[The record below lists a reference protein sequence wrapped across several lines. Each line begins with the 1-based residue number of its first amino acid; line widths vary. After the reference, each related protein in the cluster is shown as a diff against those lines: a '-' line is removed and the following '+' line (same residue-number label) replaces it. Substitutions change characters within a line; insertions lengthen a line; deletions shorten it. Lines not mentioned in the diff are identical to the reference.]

1 MILRKSKWYEKWELE
16 KLEMDVR
23 ANDDLVDTADTI
35 KDFIDYEKRGAYL
48 MNVISDVE
56 FVRLAE
62 SYDLDENGRML

>member
-1 MILRKSKWYEKWELE
+1 
-16 KLEMDVR
+16 MDVR
-23 ANDDLVDTADTI
+23 ANDDLVDIADTI